1 MKTPIYDFV
10 RQYADSAAIRMHMP
24 GHKGRGEN
32 SPYDITEIP
41 GADSLYL
48 ADGIILESEKNA
60 GRLFGADTFY
70 STEGSSLSIRAAM
83 LLVCEL
89 AIKKGSAP
97 KVLAARNVHKSF
109 ITAAALL
116 DFEIEWIESSSN
128 SYLSSGVTAAAVEKA
143 LSEAMHKPTAVYITS
158 PDYLGFAV
166 DVRGIAAVC
175 KKHGVLLVVDNA
187 HGAYLKFLER
197 SQHPIDLGADIVC
210 DSAHKTLPT
219 LTGGAYLHI
228 SKNADKDLAQN
239 ARTALATFGST
250 SPSYLIL
257 ASLDRTNEVLAYGYR
272 EKLKATLA
280 KINKLK
286 DSLTALGYLLYEN
299 EPMKIAISAKEYGYT
314 GDKIAEHLE
323 KSNIICEF
331 FDRDYVVL
339 MPSVSTTEK
348 ELDTLYSALK
358 ALPKK
363 SAIKE
368 EAPAPVSPLRVM
380 TPREAMMSAGEK
392 IAAKRSLGRVLRT
405 VTVGCPPAVP
415 IVVSGEIITKEAIS
429 AFEYYGIEEI
439 DVVKR

>member
-70 STEGSSLSIRAAM
+70 STEGSSLSIRAAK

-89 AIKKGSAP
+89 AIKKGAAP

-128 SYLSSGVTAAAVEKA
+128 SYLSSGVTAAAVEEA
-143 LSEAMHKPTAVYITS
+143 LSEATQKPTAVYITS

-339 MPSVSTTEK
+339 MPSVSTTDK
-348 ELDTLYSALK
+348 ELDTLYSVLK

-363 SAIKE
+363 RAIKE
-368 EAPAPVSPLRVM
+368 EAPAPVSSLRVM

-415 IVVSGEIITKEAIS
+415 IVVSGEIITKEAIA

-439 DVVKR
+439 EVVKR

>member
-89 AIKKGSAP
+89 AIKNGAAP

-128 SYLSSGVTAAAVEKA
+128 SYFSSGVTAAAVEEA

-363 SAIKE
+363 RAIKE

-415 IVVSGEIITKEAIS
+415 IVVSGEIITKEAIA

>member
-89 AIKKGSAP
+89 AIKKGAAP

-128 SYLSSGVTAAAVEKA
+128 SYLSSGVTAAAVEEA

-363 SAIKE
+363 RAIKE

-380 TPREAMMSAGEK
+380 TPRETMMSAGEK

-415 IVVSGEIITKEAIS
+415 IVVSGEIITKEAIA

-439 DVVKR
+439 EVVKR

>member
-415 IVVSGEIITKEAIS
+415 IVVSGEIITKEAIA

>member
-89 AIKKGSAP
+89 AIKKGAAP

-128 SYLSSGVTAAAVEKA
+128 SYLSSGVTAAAVEEA

-187 HGAYLKFLER
+187 HSAYLKFLER
-197 SQHPIDLGADIVC
+197 SQHPID
-210 DSAHKTLPT
+210 P
-219 LTGGAYLHI
+219 
-228 SKNADKDLAQN
+228 N
-239 ARTALATFGST
+239 F
-250 SPSYLIL
+250 
-257 ASLDRTNEVLAYGYR
+257 
-272 EKLKATLA
+272 
-280 KINKLK
+280 
-286 DSLTALGYLLYEN
+286 
-299 EPMKIAISAKEYGYT
+299 
-314 GDKIAEHLE
+314 
-323 KSNIICEF
+323 
-331 FDRDYVVL
+331 
-339 MPSVSTTEK
+339 
-348 ELDTLYSALK
+348 
-358 ALPKK
+358 
-363 SAIKE
+363 
-368 EAPAPVSPLRVM
+368 
-380 TPREAMMSAGEK
+380 
-392 IAAKRSLGRVLRT
+392 
-405 VTVGCPPAVP
+405 
-415 IVVSGEIITKEAIS
+415 
-429 AFEYYGIEEI
+429 
-439 DVVKR
+439 

>member
-48 ADGIILESEKNA
+48 ADGIIFESEKNA

-89 AIKKGSAP
+89 AIKKGAAP

-116 DFEIEWIESSSN
+116 DFEIEWIESSSH
-128 SYLSSGVTAAAVEKA
+128 SYLSSGVTAAAVEEA

-314 GDKIAEHLE
+314 GDKVAEHLE

-363 SAIKE
+363 REIKE

-415 IVVSGEIITKEAIS
+415 IVVSGEIITKEAIA

>member
-89 AIKKGSAP
+89 AIKKGAAP

-405 VTVGCPPAVP
+405 ITVGCPPAVP